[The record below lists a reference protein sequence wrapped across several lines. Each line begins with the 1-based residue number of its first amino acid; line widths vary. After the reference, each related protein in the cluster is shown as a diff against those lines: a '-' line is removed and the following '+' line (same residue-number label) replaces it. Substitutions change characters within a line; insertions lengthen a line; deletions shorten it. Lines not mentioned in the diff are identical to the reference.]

1 MPLLLLIPSFS
12 SIGCGSSALI
22 VEVDV
27 DRPRGFFNGPRWV
40 SLNST
45 YRLTESVQLEDRL
58 GLLFVRFQ
66 DILKERMYQDGMS
79 DWRLN
84 RGGRA
89 RAGVVLLNAEN

>member
-1 MPLLLLIPSFS
+1 MPLLLLLFMLPLFIPSFS

-45 YRLTESVQLEDRL
+45 YRSVESVQIE
-58 GLLFVRFQ
+58 
-66 DILKERMYQDGMS
+66 YQVAYSSLDS
-79 DWRLN
+79 KTF
-84 RGGRA
+84 
-89 RAGVVLLNAEN
+89 